1 MRVFCSVVVWHFGSV
16 GAAFV
21 SRVALVQG
29 PLYTSH
35 NTQLH
40 RAAQPQGTASAT
52 GQRYKMYYGSST
64 TLQCHITHNTL
75 PTRETRRLPYPVRRP
90 YDGLQF

>member
-40 RAAQPQGTASAT
+40 RALLVPLGNAT
-52 GQRYKMYYGSST
+52 KCT
-64 TLQCHITHNTL
+64 T
-75 PTRETRRLPYPVRRP
+75 VVVRP
-90 YDGLQF
+90 YNVTSHTTHSQHARREGYRIP